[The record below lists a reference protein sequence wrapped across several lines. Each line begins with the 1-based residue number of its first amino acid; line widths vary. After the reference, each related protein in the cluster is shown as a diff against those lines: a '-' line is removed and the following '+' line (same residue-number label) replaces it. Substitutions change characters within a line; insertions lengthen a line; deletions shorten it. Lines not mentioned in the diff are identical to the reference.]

1 MPYVRVS
8 TMRARNGAE
17 SQVRQ
22 LLDDLVTYYSQQPG
36 YIAGY
41 RLEPTDPDGTFGR
54 IGIWQSHEDAEHA
67 AQTDHDLA
75 LRSQLNAAVLDHEE
89 HAYNG
94 VEAPRA

>member
-1 MPYVRVS
+1 
-8 TMRARNGAE
+8 MRARAGAE
-17 SQVRQ
+17 AEVRR
-22 LLDDLVTYYSQQPG
+22 LIDALVSYYSQQPG

-54 IGIWQSHEDAEHA
+54 IGIWERQEDAEHA

-75 LRSQLNAAVLDHEE
+75 LRSQLNMSVLDHEE

-94 VEAPRA
+94 VEAPRT